1 MKLRVMICAM
11 VAGAAL
17 FADDVTSPTFGLI
30 RVTDANSC
38 NTVLGVPWKN
48 ISDDGNA
55 TLSNLV
61 STANLEAGDIVYL
74 YEDNTWC
81 GYELSS
87 GGAWEALTTV
97 NGTTIVN
104 PESADVKRLAR
115 GAGLII
121 QRAHNTN
128 PIYLCGRLDTE
139 NASSSTITAGTSPS
153 NTVQTLFANGGTSDL
168 DLNTASVVGGAGD
181 RIIVPLNGGAS
192 IQYEY
197 KNSKWGRYEKQS
209 VTKTFGSRT
218 ITLNQDV
225 WTEGCT
231 IPVGTGAWYL
241 SAGGSPTITWQ

>member
-1 MKLRVMICAM
+1 MKLSVMICAM

-30 RVTDANSC
+30 RVTDTASS
-38 NTVLGVPWKN
+38 NTVIGVPWKN
-48 ISDDGNA
+48 IGDDGNV

-61 STANLEAGDIVYL
+61 STANLDAGDIVYL
-74 YEDNTWC
+74 YEGETWL
-81 GYELSS
+81 GYQLSAS
-87 GGAWEALTTV
+87 GVWEALTTV
-97 NGTTIVN
+97 NGTDVVS
-104 PESADVKRLAR
+104 PQAADAKRLAR
-115 GAGLII
+115 GTGLII

-139 NASSSTITAGTSPS
+139 NASSTITAGTSPS
-153 NTVQTLFANGGTSDL
+153 DTVQTLFANGGTSDL

>member
-1 MKLRVMICAM
+1 MKLRVMICAI

-17 FADDVTSPTFGLI
+17 FADDVTSPTFGMI

-38 NTVLGVPWKN
+38 NTILGVPWKN

-61 STANLEAGDIVYL
+61 STANLETGDIVYL
-74 YEDNTWC
+74 YEGNTWC

-115 GAGLII
+115 GSGLII

-128 PIYLCGRLDTE
+128 PIYLCGRLDDTTPSATAIAA
-139 NASSSTITAGTSPS
+139 NST
-153 NTVQTLFANGGTSDL
+153 VLFANPLTMTKTIS
-168 DLNTASVVGGAGD
+168 SEGANGD
-181 RIIVPLNGGAS
+181 KIIVLKSGGGS
-192 IQYEY
+192 TI
-197 KNSKWGRYEKQS
+197 YEKKNGAWGTYVETTTTTS
-209 VTKTFGSRT
+209 RGTKKTQT
-218 ITLNQDV
+218 

-231 IPVGTGAWYL
+231 LAPGMGAWYQ
-241 SAGGSPTITWQ
+241 AGETAASISWGN